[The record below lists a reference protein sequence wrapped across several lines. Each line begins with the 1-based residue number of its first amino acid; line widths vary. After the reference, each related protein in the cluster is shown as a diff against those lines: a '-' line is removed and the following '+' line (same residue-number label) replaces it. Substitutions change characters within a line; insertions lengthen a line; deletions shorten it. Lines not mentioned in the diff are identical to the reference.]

1 MNFRGWIALFLVLML
16 VGIGVYTY
24 LFNFNQPLSEPKT
37 QFNLSTP
44 AVVKEIQQ
52 LQNLETASYTVE
64 KIIEAG
70 KEGNVFQDILYGD
83 RILLIAYGRVVAGF
97 DLSQITEK
105 DVVVNGQILN
115 INLPEP
121 KILSTQLD
129 NEKTRVY
136 DRQSGFL
143 TRGDKDLETQA
154 RQQAEISIRQAACE
168 SGLLTTAA
176 QNGQKQLKVLF
187 SSVGFATVN
196 IQVPE
201 ATCN

>member
-16 VGIGVYTY
+16 FGVGIYIY
-24 LFNFNQPLSEPKT
+24 LFNFKQPLSEPKT

-70 KEGNVFQDILYGD
+70 KEGNAFQNILYGD
-83 RILLIAYGRVVAGF
+83 RILLIAYGRVIAGF
-97 DLSQITEK
+97 DLSKIEEK
-105 DVVVNGQILN
+105 DIVINGQILN

-129 NEKTRVY
+129 NERTRVY

-154 RQQAEISIRQAACE
+154 RQQAEASIRLAACE
-168 SGLLTTAA
+168 SGLLNTATE
-176 QNGQKQLKVLF
+176 NGRKQLKVLF
-187 SSVGFATVN
+187 TSVGFETVN
-196 IQVPE
+196 IQIPE
-201 ATCN
+201 AKCN